1 MQSNRGTDSSFSH
14 RVCVKPDRKWRGVG
28 QSTTAAPSDRDVKR
42 VVLYRLMGLL
52 QIYGPSFPLL
62 FFPHVLNGSHQP
74 SEWINKKKEGWRMSR
89 PFTNHRPTCY
99 SSIAR
104 PHLYV
109 CRKTLAIIRA
119 RKRKNSGYFL
129 LLLLPIGAVVA
140 ETSPEFRISSATI
153 LVFFFFLKQIFFFHS
168 SLLLYFLFHFSDY
181 GKTSRYEEKDVSSC
195 AAAVCITSTQEG
207 GEKRWRRW

>member
-1 MQSNRGTDSSFSH
+1 
-14 RVCVKPDRKWRGVG
+14 
-28 QSTTAAPSDRDVKR
+28 
-42 VVLYRLMGLL
+42 
-52 QIYGPSFPLL
+52 
-62 FFPHVLNGSHQP
+62 
-74 SEWINKKKEGWRMSR
+74 
-89 PFTNHRPTCY
+89 
-99 SSIAR
+99 
-104 PHLYV
+104 V
-109 CRKTLAIIRA
+109 CRKTLASIRA

-207 GEKRWRRW
+207 GEKRWRR